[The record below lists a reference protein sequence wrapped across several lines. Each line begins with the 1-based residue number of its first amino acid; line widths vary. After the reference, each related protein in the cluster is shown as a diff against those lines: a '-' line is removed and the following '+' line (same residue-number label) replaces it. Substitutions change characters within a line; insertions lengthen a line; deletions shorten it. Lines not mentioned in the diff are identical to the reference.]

1 VLVVRESTLE
11 LESRDLVDHVIHQ
24 EGIFVVCFSLNV
36 LMVHTLKFTI
46 IANGNNLTSVGF
58 MPGETIYFG
67 SMEFTADLF
76 GNLSLS
82 PKGNDSGV
90 VFIGIVHSGSTSLHT
105 ILEESSDK
113 GDTTSCRG
121 GSFGFLNPR
130 GFNVVTPI
138 VLIVTTPPS
147 ESIPAL
153 LTIPM
158 VRLRTA
164 TPQLGTRLLPEQ
176 QQAY

>member
-90 VFIGIVHSGSTSLHT
+90 VFIGIVHSGSPSLHT

-121 GSFGFLNPR
+121 GELWLPQPSRVQR
-130 GFNVVTPI
+130 GDPDCPHRHHTAIGEHSGTSDHPDGPAANRH
-138 VLIVTTPPS
+138 TT
-147 ESIPAL
+147 
-153 LTIPM
+153 
-158 VRLRTA
+158 
-164 TPQLGTRLLPEQ
+164 TRH
-176 QQAY
+176 